1 MINQKISI
9 FGLVQGVGFRPFIYN
24 LAIKYNIK
32 GWIKNDEN
40 GVEIQAFAKKEDLIE
55 FLKEIRLNPPTLA
68 KIFDIKIE
76 NLEFKEYKKFEIKKS
91 SNSNFKNKSAL
102 IYPDISICEDC
113 IKDIFDKNSFRYNY
127 ALTNC
132 TNCGPRYSIIKDIP
146 YDRVNTSLKEFSLC
160 KNCQDEF
167 ENPKNRRY
175 HAQAISC
182 EECGPTTFLYDKNQ
196 NLISKKIDAINQAS
210 NYIKDGKI
218 LAIKGI
224 SGFHIVCDATNSKA
238 IEKIREFK
246 KRASKP
252 FAVMFKDI
260 ENLKDY
266 GYFNKLE
273 EKILNSKQKPIL
285 LLKKRENS
293 DLSKQIAPNLEII
306 GSFLPNSALHY
317 LLFKNLEKPIL
328 ATSANLK
335 DEPII
340 TKKEDIFFKL
350 ANLVDFV
357 LDYNREIVNSC
368 DDSIVQIVGK
378 KVLKLRNS
386 RGFAPNILQVEKKFS
401 KKVLALGANQKA
413 TFTIAFE
420 NKIITTVYLGDLNSI
435 ASIENYKKTLENF
448 LHFYDFKPEII
459 VCDKHPN
466 YETTKIA
473 LEFVKENKN
482 LNLIQV
488 QHHYA
493 HILAV
498 LAEKSLKKDV
508 LAFCFDGTGYG
519 DDGNIWGGEV
529 FIANQKEYKR
539 AYHLKYFK
547 LLGGELAIK
556 EPKRVALSLLFD
568 NFCLEEIYS
577 LPLEFLKIFEKNEI
591 KNLHTIWQKSLNSP
605 LSSSFGRVFDAV
617 CSLANTLHIQEYEG
631 QTGLYLENLY
641 DENIKD
647 AFSFDL
653 IDNII
658 DISPMIKELVFEK
671 DKKIIASK
679 FINTLANIIF
689 DISNLYKD
697 LAIVL
702 SGGVFQN
709 RTLLKIVF
717 EKLKDKE
724 IYIGENYSVNDEN
737 ISLGQAFFTL
747 ENI

>member
-40 GVEIQAFAKKEDLIE
+40 GVEIQAFAKKENLIE

-91 SNSNFKNKSAL
+91 SNSNIKNKSAL

-266 GYFNKLE
+266 GY
-273 EKILNSKQKPIL
+273 
-285 LLKKRENS
+285 
-293 DLSKQIAPNLEII
+293 
-306 GSFLPNSALHY
+306 
-317 LLFKNLEKPIL
+317 
-328 ATSANLK
+328 
-335 DEPII
+335 
-340 TKKEDIFFKL
+340 
-350 ANLVDFV
+350 
-357 LDYNREIVNSC
+357 
-368 DDSIVQIVGK
+368 
-378 KVLKLRNS
+378 
-386 RGFAPNILQVEKKFS
+386 
-401 KKVLALGANQKA
+401 
-413 TFTIAFE
+413 
-420 NKIITTVYLGDLNSI
+420 
-435 ASIENYKKTLENF
+435 
-448 LHFYDFKPEII
+448 
-459 VCDKHPN
+459 
-466 YETTKIA
+466 
-473 LEFVKENKN
+473 
-482 LNLIQV
+482 LI
-488 QHHYA
+488 
-493 HILAV
+493 
-498 LAEKSLKKDV
+498 SLKRR
-508 LAFCFDGTGYG
+508 F
-519 DDGNIWGGEV
+519 
-529 FIANQKEYKR
+529 
-539 AYHLKYFK
+539 
-547 LLGGELAIK
+547 
-556 EPKRVALSLLFD
+556 
-568 NFCLEEIYS
+568 
-577 LPLEFLKIFEKNEI
+577 
-591 KNLHTIWQKSLNSP
+591 
-605 LSSSFGRVFDAV
+605 
-617 CSLANTLHIQEYEG
+617 
-631 QTGLYLENLY
+631 
-641 DENIKD
+641 
-647 AFSFDL
+647 
-653 IDNII
+653 
-658 DISPMIKELVFEK
+658 
-671 DKKIIASK
+671 
-679 FINTLANIIF
+679 
-689 DISNLYKD
+689 
-697 LAIVL
+697 
-702 SGGVFQN
+702 
-709 RTLLKIVF
+709 
-717 EKLKDKE
+717 
-724 IYIGENYSVNDEN
+724 
-737 ISLGQAFFTL
+737 
-747 ENI
+747 

>member
-1 MINQKISI
+1 MSKKIRVY
-9 FGLVQGVGFRPFIYN
+9 GTVQGVGFRPFVYN
-24 LAIKYNIK
+24 LAIKYNLFGYVNNDNIGVNIEVSGK
-32 GWIKNDEN
+32 TNDISSFLEELKN
-40 GVEIQAFAKKEDLIE
+40 
-55 FLKEIRLNPPTLA
+55 NPPPLA
-68 KIFDIKIE
+68 VIEDIKVEDSNKQFFEFKIE
-76 NLEFKEYKKFEIKKS
+76 NS
-91 SNSNFKNKSAL
+91 SSFDNKTTTIPS
-102 IYPDISICEDC
+102 DIAICKDC
-113 IKDIFDKNSFRYNY
+113 IDEIFDKNNFRYNY
-127 ALTNC
+127 PLTNC
-132 TNCGPRYSIIKDIP
+132 TNCGPRYSIIKTVP
-146 YDRVNTSLKEFSLC
+146 YDRKNTSLKDFTLC
-160 KNCQDEF
+160 KKCQNEF
-167 ENPKNRRY
+167 ENPTNRRY

-182 EECGPTTFLYDKNQ
+182 EECGPTTFLYDSKQ
-196 NLISKKIDAINQAS
+196 TLIASKIDAINLAS
-210 NYIKDGKI
+210 KYINDGKI
-218 LAIKGI
+218 LAIKSMG
-224 SGFHIVCDATNSKA
+224 GFHIVCDASNDET
-238 IEKIREFK
+238 IFRLRELK
-246 KRASKP
+246 KRATKP

-260 ENLKDY
+260 DSLRNFAIYSSLEQDILTSQQRPIVLLEKKENQ
-266 GYFNKLE
+266 N
-273 EKILNSKQKPIL
+273 
-285 LLKKRENS
+285 
-293 DLSKQIAPNLEII
+293 LSNLVAPNIKKI
-306 GSFLPNSALHY
+306 GCFLPNSALHY
-317 LLFKNLEKPIL
+317 LLFENLSNPII

-335 DEPII
+335 GEPII
-340 TKKEDIFFKL
+340 TTKENIFLKL
-350 ANLVDFV
+350 DNLVDFV
-357 LDYNREIVNSC
+357 LDYNREILNSC
-368 DDSIVQIVGK
+368 DDSILQVVNEKII
-378 KVLKLRNS
+378 KLRNS
-386 RGFAPNILQVEKKFS
+386 RGYAPSSLKVDGKFS
-401 KKVLALGANQKA
+401 KKILSLGANQKS
-413 TFTIAFE
+413 TFSIAFD
-420 NKIITTVYLGDLNSI
+420 NKIITSPYLGDLDSI
-435 ASIENYKKTLENF
+435 ASIENYKKTVENF
-448 LHFYDFKPEII
+448 LNFYDFVPEII

-709 RTLLKIVF
+709 RTLLKIIF

>member
-40 GVEIQAFAKKEDLIE
+40 GVEIQAFAKKEDLIK

-76 NLEFKEYKKFEIKKS
+76 NLEFKNYEKFEIKKS
-91 SNSNFKNKSAL
+91 SNSNIKNKSAL
-102 IYPDISICEDC
+102 IYPDISICKDC
-113 IKDIFDKNSFRYNY
+113 IKDIFDKSSFRYNY

-210 NYIKDGKI
+210 NYIKYGKI

-340 TKKEDIFFKL
+340 RKKEDIFFKL

-568 NFCLEEIYS
+568 NFTLEEVLD

-641 DENIKD
+641 YENIKD

-689 DISNLYKD
+689 DISNLHKD

>member
-1 MINQKISI
+1 
-9 FGLVQGVGFRPFIYN
+9 
-24 LAIKYNIK
+24 
-32 GWIKNDEN
+32 
-40 GVEIQAFAKKEDLIE
+40 
-55 FLKEIRLNPPTLA
+55 
-68 KIFDIKIE
+68 
-76 NLEFKEYKKFEIKKS
+76 
-91 SNSNFKNKSAL
+91 
-102 IYPDISICEDC
+102 
-113 IKDIFDKNSFRYNY
+113 
-127 ALTNC
+127 
-132 TNCGPRYSIIKDIP
+132 
-146 YDRVNTSLKEFSLC
+146 
-160 KNCQDEF
+160 
-167 ENPKNRRY
+167 
-175 HAQAISC
+175 
-182 EECGPTTFLYDKNQ
+182 
-196 NLISKKIDAINQAS
+196 
-210 NYIKDGKI
+210 
-218 LAIKGI
+218 
-224 SGFHIVCDATNSKA
+224 
-238 IEKIREFK
+238 
-246 KRASKP
+246 
-252 FAVMFKDI
+252 
-260 ENLKDY
+260 
-266 GYFNKLE
+266 
-273 EKILNSKQKPIL
+273 
-285 LLKKRENS
+285 
-293 DLSKQIAPNLEII
+293 
-306 GSFLPNSALHY
+306 
-317 LLFKNLEKPIL
+317 
-328 ATSANLK
+328 
-335 DEPII
+335 
-340 TKKEDIFFKL
+340 
-350 ANLVDFV
+350 
-357 LDYNREIVNSC
+357 
-368 DDSIVQIVGK
+368 IVGK

-401 KKVLALGANQKA
+401 KRVLALGANQKA
-413 TFTIAFE
+413 TFTIAFG
-420 NKIITTVYLGDLNSI
+420 NKIITTPYLGDLNSI
-435 ASIENYKKTLENF
+435 SSIENYKKTLENF

-529 FIANQKEYKR
+529 FIANQKKYKR
-539 AYHLKYFK
+539 VNHLKYFK
-547 LLGGELAIK
+547 LLGAELAIK

-568 NFCLEEIYS
+568 NFTLEEVLD

-617 CSLANTLHIQEYEG
+617 CSLANTLHIQEFEG

-658 DISPMIKELVFEK
+658 DISPMIKELVLEK

-689 DISNLYKD
+689 DISNLHKD

>member
-1 MINQKISI
+1 MIAS
-9 FGLVQGVGFRPFIYN
+9 
-24 LAIKYNIK
+24 
-32 GWIKNDEN
+32 
-40 GVEIQAFAKKEDLIE
+40 
-55 FLKEIRLNPPTLA
+55 
-68 KIFDIKIE
+68 
-76 NLEFKEYKKFEIKKS
+76 
-91 SNSNFKNKSAL
+91 
-102 IYPDISICEDC
+102 
-113 IKDIFDKNSFRYNY
+113 
-127 ALTNC
+127 
-132 TNCGPRYSIIKDIP
+132 
-146 YDRVNTSLKEFSLC
+146 
-160 KNCQDEF
+160 
-167 ENPKNRRY
+167 
-175 HAQAISC
+175 
-182 EECGPTTFLYDKNQ
+182 
-196 NLISKKIDAINQAS
+196 KIDAINLAS
-210 NYIKDGKI
+210 KYINDGKI
-218 LAIKGI
+218 LAIKSMG
-224 SGFHIVCDATNSKA
+224 GFHIVCDASNDET
-238 IEKIREFK
+238 IFRLRELK
-246 KRASKP
+246 KRATKP

-260 ENLKDY
+260 DSLRNYAIYSNLEREILTSQQRPIVLLEKKI
-266 GYFNKLE
+266 NKNISNLV
-273 EKILNSKQKPIL
+273 
-285 LLKKRENS
+285 
-293 DLSKQIAPNLEII
+293 APNIKKI
-306 GSFLPNSALHY
+306 GCFLPNSALHY
-317 LLFKNLEKPIL
+317 LLFENLFNPII

-335 DEPII
+335 GEPII
-340 TKKEDIFFKL
+340 TTKEDIFLKL

-357 LDYNREIVNSC
+357 LDYNREILNSC
-368 DDSIVQIVGK
+368 DDSILQVVNEKII
-378 KVLKLRNS
+378 KLRNS
-386 RGFAPNILQVEKKFS
+386 RGYAPSSLKVDGKFS
-401 KKVLALGANQKA
+401 KKILSLGANQKS
-413 TFTIAFE
+413 TFSIAFD
-420 NKIITTVYLGDLNSI
+420 NKIITAPYLGDLDSI
-435 ASIENYKKTLENF
+435 ASIENYKKTVENF
-448 LHFYDFKPEII
+448 LNFYDFVPEII

-709 RTLLKIVF
+709 RTLLKIIF

>member
-1 MINQKISI
+1 MRVY
-9 FGLVQGVGFRPFIYN
+9 GTVQGVGFRPFVYN
-24 LAIKYNIK
+24 LAIKYNLFGYVNNDNIGVNIEVSGK
-32 GWIKNDEN
+32 TNDISSFLEELKN
-40 GVEIQAFAKKEDLIE
+40 
-55 FLKEIRLNPPTLA
+55 NPPPLA
-68 KIFDIKIE
+68 VIEDIKVEDSNKQFFEFKIE
-76 NLEFKEYKKFEIKKS
+76 NS
-91 SNSNFKNKSAL
+91 SSFDNKTTTIPS
-102 IYPDISICEDC
+102 DIAICKDC
-113 IKDIFDKNSFRYNY
+113 IDEIFDKNNFRYNY
-127 ALTNC
+127 PLTNC
-132 TNCGPRYSIIKDIP
+132 TNCGPRYSIIKTVP
-146 YDRVNTSLKEFSLC
+146 YDRKNTSLKDFTLC
-160 KNCQDEF
+160 KKCQNEF
-167 ENPKNRRY
+167 ENPTNRRY

-182 EECGPTTFLYDKNQ
+182 EECGPTTFLYDSKQ
-196 NLISKKIDAINQAS
+196 TLIASKIDAINLAS
-210 NYIKDGKI
+210 KYINDGKI
-218 LAIKGI
+218 LAIKSMG
-224 SGFHIVCDATNSKA
+224 GFHIVCDASNDET
-238 IEKIREFK
+238 IFRLRELK
-246 KRASKP
+246 KRATKP

-260 ENLKDY
+260 DSLRNFAIYSSLEQDILTSQQRPIVLLEKKENQ
-266 GYFNKLE
+266 N
-273 EKILNSKQKPIL
+273 
-285 LLKKRENS
+285 
-293 DLSKQIAPNLEII
+293 LSNLVAPNIKKI
-306 GSFLPNSALHY
+306 GCFLPNSALHY
-317 LLFKNLEKPIL
+317 LLFENLSNPII

-335 DEPII
+335 GEPII
-340 TKKEDIFFKL
+340 TTKENIFLKL
-350 ANLVDFV
+350 DNLVDFV
-357 LDYNREIVNSC
+357 LDYNREILNSC
-368 DDSIVQIVGK
+368 DDSILQVVNEKII
-378 KVLKLRNS
+378 KLRNS
-386 RGFAPNILQVEKKFS
+386 RGYAPSSLKVDGKFS
-401 KKVLALGANQKA
+401 KKILSLGANQKS
-413 TFTIAFE
+413 TFSIAFD
-420 NKIITTVYLGDLNSI
+420 NKIITSPYLGDLDSI
-435 ASIENYKKTLENF
+435 ASIENYKKTVENF
-448 LHFYDFKPEII
+448 LNFYDFVPEII

-709 RTLLKIVF
+709 RTLLKIIF